1 MTMTITLFNGPFTRT
16 RALVGG
22 FVLLCS
28 SFFFSALIFM
38 CVVVDRGPRRSLAT
52 FTRFGELRFPLICL
66 VVGCTMYCIY
76 FVGIMVYFQ
85 GKLRQTIFYLFNLRI
100 IFSKEKPSEGLRVKG
115 HGKLAPIFSLNL
127 YGCDYKFLVSLKT
140 HSCFMF

>member
-1 MTMTITLFNGPFTRT
+1 MGVTRAVCNLWNFNLRIPVTPIPTLFLIKLSLLRSAPTMTMTITLFNGPFTRT

-85 GKLRQTIFYLFNLRI
+85 VKKSHQ
-100 IFSKEKPSEGLRVKG
+100 KDSE
-115 HGKLAPIFSLNL
+115 
-127 YGCDYKFLVSLKT
+127 
-140 HSCFMF
+140 